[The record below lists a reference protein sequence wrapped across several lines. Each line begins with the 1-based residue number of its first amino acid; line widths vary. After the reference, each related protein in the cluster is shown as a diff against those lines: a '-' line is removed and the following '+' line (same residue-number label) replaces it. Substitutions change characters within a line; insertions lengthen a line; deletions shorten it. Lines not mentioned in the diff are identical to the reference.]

1 MAHHFLFT
9 FFGDCALEQKAVP
22 LQPILE
28 CIKQTNHMN
37 NKILIF
43 FFLLAGLLASNG
55 VMMAQHDHHHH
66 HNKMSDAHIAGHVLD
81 ANTQEHL
88 AFVNVQVK
96 GTSMGCLTDESGH
109 FYLKNLPIGTH
120 TVVFSMMGYE
130 TIEKTVT
137 LQRDTLIELKVAIAE
152 TSFVIDNVVV
162 TANKYATKQKEVAT
176 IVNVISPLIIEST
189 ASNSMADVLNFQ
201 TGLRVEETCSNCGVP
216 QIRINGLEG
225 PYTQILMDSRPIFS
239 SLASVYGLEQLPA
252 GMVDRIEVIRG
263 GGSALYGANAI
274 AGVVNIITKEPTRNF
289 FNVSNSSAFTERGT
303 YDINTNLNASVVS
316 ENQKAGIYLFGVQ
329 RNRQQYDRDDDG
341 FSDIPHLNSTTAG
354 FRSFFKTSE
363 YSKLT
368 AEYHHTTEYRR
379 GGYGIDSLQPHES
392 PLCEQLRHNIDAATA
407 KWDMYSTDSRHFI
420 SAYTSFQHIAR
431 DSYFGT
437 NMNPNAYGKSTD
449 IVSVTGAQYRF
460 SYACGIANADLSA
473 GAEYSYNQLRDQILG
488 YGRNTLQRVHLGG
501 GYVQNEWKT
510 TAWSAL
516 IGGRL
521 EQHSLLKKPVFS
533 PRANVRW
540 SPIVNGKSTITGN
553 PLPLTDLIVRLSY
566 ASGYRAP
573 QIYEE
578 DLHVGAVGGEVSLIS
593 LDENLRPE
601 YSHSVS
607 GSLDIYKR
615 LGKFDFNVTLEG
627 FFTQLNDI
635 FTLVEN
641 GHDAH
646 GNLLLTRTNASG
658 ARVAGVNVE
667 AKLGYGHLL
676 SFQAGYTY
684 NYSRYIEPLQ
694 WSENPNIA
702 PQTRMFRTPE
712 HYGYFLLNIEPVKN
726 FHILTNGKVTG
737 SMLVQHFAGYVP
749 EDEEVVTPV
758 FFEWDVKL
766 CYDIPLYKHYTL
778 EINAGV
784 KNILDH
790 FQRDLDKG
798 MDRDAGFVYGPAA
811 PRTFFAGVNL
821 KI

>member
-1 MAHHFLFT
+1 MKKTFSIFVVLCSLLFSSAAMANT
-9 FFGDCALEQKAVP
+9 PTD
-22 LQPILE
+22 
-28 CIKQTNHMN
+28 T
-37 NKILIF
+37 
-43 FFLLAGLLASNG
+43 
-55 VMMAQHDHHHH
+55 
-66 HNKMSDAHIAGHVLD
+66 HIAGHVLD
-81 ANTQEHL
+81 AHTKEHL
-88 AFVNVQVK
+88 SFVNVQIK

-109 FYLKNLPIGTH
+109 YYLKNLPEGKH
-120 TVVFSMMGYE
+120 TIIFSMMGYE
-130 TIEKTVT
+130 TLEKSVV
-137 LQRDTLIELKVAIAE
+137 LHRDTLIEINVAISE
-152 TSFVIDNVVV
+152 KSFLMDNVVV

-189 ASNSMADVLNFQ
+189 TSNSMADVLNFQ

-225 PYTQILMDSRPIFS
+225 QYTQILMDSRPIFS

-289 FNVSNSSAFTERGT
+289 FNISNSSAFTQQGN
-303 YDINTNLNASVVS
+303 YDINTSMNASVVS

-341 FSDIPHLNSTTAG
+341 FSDIPLLRSTTAG
-354 FRSFFKTSE
+354 FRSFFKTSD
-363 YSKLT
+363 YSKIT

-379 GGYGIDSLQPHES
+379 GGNGIDDLQPHEAL
-392 PLCEQLRHNIDAATA
+392 LCERLRHNIDAATA
-407 KWDMYSTDSRHFI
+407 KWDFFSQDSKHFL

-449 IVSVTGAQYRF
+449 LVSVTGAQYRF
-460 SYACGIANADLSA
+460 SYPCGIANADLSA

-488 YGRNTLQRVHLGG
+488 YGRNTLQKVHLGG

-510 TAWSAL
+510 TAWSVL
-516 IGGRL
+516 VGGRL
-521 EQHSLLKKPVFS
+521 EQHSLLEKPIFS
-533 PRANVRW
+533 PRANARW
-540 SPIVNGKSTITGN
+540 SPIVNGKSTITSTPVALN
-553 PLPLTDLIVRLSY
+553 DLILRLSY

-593 LDENLRPE
+593 LDKDLRPE
-601 YSHSVS
+601 YSHSIS
-607 GSLDIYKR
+607 GSVDMYKR
-615 LGKFDFNVTLEG
+615 FGKWDMNLTVEG
-627 FFTQLNDI
+627 FFTQLNDV

-641 GHDAH
+641 GHDAM

-658 ARVAGVNVE
+658 ARVSGMNIE
-667 AKLGYGHLL
+667 AKFSYGHLL
-676 SFQAGYTY
+676 NFQAGYTY
-684 NYSRYIEPLQ
+684 NHSRYIKPEQ

-702 PQTRMFRTPE
+702 PQRRMFRTPE
-712 HYGYFLLNIEPVKN
+712 HYGYFLLNIEPIKH
-726 FHILTNGKVTG
+726 FHVLTNGKVTG
-737 SMLVQHFAGYVP
+737 SMLVQHFAGYIP
-749 EDEEVVTPV
+749 EDEEVTTPT
-758 FFEWDVKL
+758 FFEWDFKL
-766 CYDIPLYKHYTL
+766 CYDIPIYKHYTL
-778 EINAGV
+778 EINVGV

-790 FQRDLDKG
+790 FQRDLDQGK
-798 MDRDAGFVYGPAA
+798 DRDAGFVYGPAA
-811 PRTFFAGVNL
+811 PRTFFAGINL

>member
-1 MAHHFLFT
+1 MHT
-9 FFGDCALEQKAVP
+9 K
-22 LQPILE
+22 
-28 CIKQTNHMN
+28 
-37 NKILIF
+37 KILL
-43 FFLLAGLLASNG
+43 FLLASMTTALSLLAND
-55 VMMAQHDHHHH
+55 AT
-66 HNKMSDAHIAGHVLD
+66 DAHIAGHVLD
-81 ANTQEHL
+81 AHSGEHL
-88 AFVNVQVK
+88 SFVNVQVK
-96 GTSMGCLTDESGH
+96 GTSLGCLTDESGH
-109 FYLKNLPIGTH
+109 FYLKNLPEGKLTL
-120 TVVFSMMGYE
+120 VFSMMGYE
-130 TIEKTVT
+130 TVEKSLT
-137 LQRDTLIELKVAIAE
+137 LHRDTLIEMNVAIQE
-152 TSFVIDNVVV
+152 TSFMIDNVVV

-189 ASNSMADVLNFQ
+189 TSNSMADVLNFQ

-225 PYTQILMDSRPIFS
+225 QYTQILMDSRPIFS

-274 AGVVNIITKEPTRNF
+274 AGVVNIITKEPVRNF
-289 FNVSNSSAFTERGT
+289 FNVSNSSAFTGT
-303 YDINTNLNASVVS
+303 GAYDINTSINASVVS
-316 ENQKAGIYLFGVQ
+316 ENQKAGIFLFGVQ
-329 RNRQQYDRDDDG
+329 RNREQYDRDDDG
-341 FSDIPHLNSTTAG
+341 YSDIPMLNSTTAG
-354 FRSFFKTSE
+354 FRSFFKTSD

-368 AEYHHTTEYRR
+368 AEYHHTTEHRR

-392 PLCEQLRHNIDAATA
+392 PLCEQLRHNIDAATM
-407 KWDMYSTDSRHFI
+407 KWDMYTADNKHFV
-420 SAYTSFQHIAR
+420 SAYTSFQHIGR

-437 NMNPNAYGKSTD
+437 NYNPNAYGKSTD

-460 SYACGIANADLSA
+460 SYPCGIMNADLSA

-488 YGRNTLQRVHLGG
+488 YDRNTLQRVHLGG
-501 GYVQNEWKT
+501 GYVQNEWKNKQ
-510 TAWSAL
+510 WSIL

-521 EQHSLLKKPVFS
+521 EQHSLLEKPIFS
-533 PRANVRW
+533 PRANVRYT
-540 SPIVNGKSTITGN
+540 PIDPIILRV
-553 PLPLTDLIVRLSY
+553 SY

-607 GSLDIYKR
+607 GSIDMYKR
-615 LGKFDFNVTLEG
+615 FGKWDMNLTLEG
-627 FFTQLNDI
+627 FFTQLNDV

-641 GHDAH
+641 GHDAM

-658 ARVAGVNVE
+658 ARVAGLNVE
-667 AKLGYGHLL
+667 TKVGYGHLL
-676 SFQAGYTY
+676 TFQAGYTY
-684 NYSRYIEPLQ
+684 NHSRYIAPLQ

-702 PQTRMFRTPE
+702 PQRRMFRTPE
-712 HYGYFLLNIEPVKN
+712 HYGYFLLNIEPTKN

-737 SMLVQHFAGYVP
+737 SMLVQHFAGYIP
-749 EDEEVVTPV
+749 EDEEVTTPI
-758 FFEWDVKL
+758 FFEWDFKL
-766 CYDIPLYKHYTL
+766 CYDIPIYKHYTL

-784 KNILDH
+784 KNVLDH

-798 MDRDAGFVYGPAA
+798 MDRDAGYVYGPAT
-811 PRTFFAGVNL
+811 PRTFFAGINL

>member
-1 MAHHFLFT
+1 MKTKNILLFISLLIS
-9 FFGDCALEQKAVP
+9 FP
-22 LQPILE
+22 LWA
-28 CIKQTNHMN
+28 TD
-37 NKILIF
+37 
-43 FFLLAGLLASNG
+43 
-55 VMMAQHDHHHH
+55 VT
-66 HNKMSDAHIAGHVLD
+66 DAHIAGHVLD

-88 AFVNVQVK
+88 AFANVQVK

-109 FYLKNLPIGTH
+109 FYLKNLPVGTH

-607 GSLDIYKR
+607 GSLDMYKR

-627 FFTQLNDI
+627 FFTQLNDV

-737 SMLVQHFAGYVP
+737 SMLIQHFAGYVP

>member
-1 MAHHFLFT
+1 M
-9 FFGDCALEQKAVP
+9 K
-22 LQPILE
+22 
-28 CIKQTNHMN
+28 K
-37 NKILIF
+37 IF
-43 FFLLAGLLASNG
+43 FIFVMLCSLLFSSAA
-55 VMMAQHDHHHH
+55 MA
-66 HNKMSDAHIAGHVLD
+66 NTPTDAHIAGHVLD
-81 ANTQEHL
+81 AHTQEHL
-88 AFVNVQVK
+88 SFVNVQIK

-109 FYLKNLPIGTH
+109 YYLKNLPEGKH
-120 TVVFSMMGYE
+120 TIIFSMMGYE
-130 TIEKTVT
+130 PLEKSVV
-137 LQRDTLIELKVAIAE
+137 LHRDTLVEINVAISE
-152 TSFVIDNVVV
+152 KSFLMDNVVV

-189 ASNSMADVLNFQ
+189 TSNSMADVLNFQ

-225 PYTQILMDSRPIFS
+225 QYTQILMDSRPIFS

-289 FNVSNSSAFTERGT
+289 FNISNSSAFTQQGN
-303 YDINTNLNASVVS
+303 YDINTSMNASVVS

-341 FSDIPHLNSTTAG
+341 FSDIPLLRSTTAG
-354 FRSFFKTSE
+354 FRSFFKTSD
-363 YSKLT
+363 YSKIT

-379 GGYGIDSLQPHES
+379 GGNGIDSLQPHES
-392 PLCEQLRHNIDAATA
+392 LLCEQLRHNIDAATA
-407 KWDMYSTDSRHFI
+407 KWDFFSQDSKHFL

-431 DSYFGT
+431 NSYFGT
-437 NMNPNAYGKSTD
+437 NKNPNAYGKSTD
-449 IVSVTGAQYRF
+449 LVSVTGAQYRF
-460 SYACGIANADLSA
+460 SYPCGITNADLSA
-473 GAEYSYNQLRDQILG
+473 GVEYSYNQLRDQILG
-488 YGRNTLQRVHLGG
+488 YGRNTLQKVHLGG

-510 TAWSAL
+510 TAWSVL
-516 IGGRL
+516 VGGRL
-521 EQHSLLKKPVFS
+521 EQHSLLEKPVFS
-533 PRANVRW
+533 PRANARW
-540 SPIVNGKSTITGN
+540 SPIVNGKSTMTDN
-553 PLPLTDLIVRLSY
+553 PLPLTDLILRVSY

-593 LDENLRPE
+593 LDKDLRPE
-601 YSHSVS
+601 YSHSIS
-607 GSLDIYKR
+607 GSVDMYKR
-615 LGKFDFNVTLEG
+615 FGKWDMNLTVEG
-627 FFTQLNDI
+627 FFTQLNDV

-641 GHDAH
+641 GHDAM

-658 ARVAGVNVE
+658 ARVSGVNLE
-667 AKLGYGHLL
+667 AKFSYGHLL
-676 SFQAGYTY
+676 NFQAGYTY
-684 NYSRYIEPLQ
+684 NHSRYIEPEQ

-702 PQTRMFRTPE
+702 PQRRMFRTPE
-712 HYGYFLLNIEPVKN
+712 HYGYFLLNIEPIKH

-737 SMLVQHFAGYVP
+737 SMLVQHFAGYIP
-749 EDEEVVTPV
+749 EDEEVTTPT
-758 FFEWDVKL
+758 FFEWDFKL
-766 CYDIPLYKHYTL
+766 CYDIPIYKHYTL

-790 FQRDLDKG
+790 FQRDLDQG

-811 PRTFFAGVNL
+811 PRTFFAGINL

>member
-1 MAHHFLFT
+1 
-9 FFGDCALEQKAVP
+9 
-22 LQPILE
+22 
-28 CIKQTNHMN
+28 MN

-252 GMVDRIEVIRG
+252 GIVDRIEVIRG

-521 EQHSLLKKPVFS
+521 EQHSLLKKPIFS

-607 GSLDIYKR
+607 GSLDMYKR